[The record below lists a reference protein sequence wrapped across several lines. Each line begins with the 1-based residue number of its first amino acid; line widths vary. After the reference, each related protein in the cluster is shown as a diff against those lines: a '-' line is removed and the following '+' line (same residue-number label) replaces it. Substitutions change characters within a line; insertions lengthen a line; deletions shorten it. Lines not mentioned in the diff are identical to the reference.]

1 MQGERIQRLRC
12 RLFRS
17 GLGRCW
23 RNWYISSPSRPFL
36 SLKKRAP
43 SIPSQTPFRR
53 YKLSFP
59 CILTLPQEQ
68 EFLQAE
74 IPIFSNAK
82 NHRRNPLVPLV
93 VPTVNL
99 PHLDLIPHQR
109 TTNNLRKGFLVC
121 NSNCAVI
128 GLVGPFA
135 ALQAAFGP
143 ITTVSIVTMQAVS
156 GAGYPGVSSMDIMD
170 NVVPFISGEEDKL
183 ETEARK
189 ILGHMNDSKS
199 AFVEQSGLRV
209 SATCNRVP
217 VMDGHTA
224 CVSLKFEKQPAPSA
238 EECKAALRGYVCEA
252 QRLGCPSAPNPAI
265 WVFDE
270 PDRPQP
276 RLDRDLGNGYTVSV
290 GRVRED
296 ESGIFDLKFTAL
308 SHNSKFFWIFPF
320 KIQTCCKIYKC

>member
-1 MQGERIQRLRC
+1 
-12 RLFRS
+12 
-17 GLGRCW
+17 
-23 RNWYISSPSRPFL
+23 
-36 SLKKRAP
+36 
-43 SIPSQTPFRR
+43 
-53 YKLSFP
+53 
-59 CILTLPQEQ
+59 
-68 EFLQAE
+68 
-74 IPIFSNAK
+74 
-82 NHRRNPLVPLV
+82 
-93 VPTVNL
+93 
-99 PHLDLIPHQR
+99 
-109 TTNNLRKGFLVC
+109 
-121 NSNCAVI
+121 
-128 GLVGPFA
+128 
-135 ALQAAFGP
+135 
-143 ITTVSIVTMQAVS
+143 MQAVS

-189 ILGHMNDSKS
+189 ILGQMNESKS
-199 AFVEQSGLRV
+199 AFVEQSGLKV

-224 CVSLKFEKQPAPSA
+224 CVSLKFERQPAPSA

-308 SHNSKFFWIFPF
+308 SHNSKFYPPSKMQHFIRNMSTNLTYSRYRCRWL
-320 KIQTCCKIYKC
+320 IYTKRRSCHSQGLHLRNR